1 MTSPPR
7 LLVHLYEPI
16 PYLPNVS
23 RLVSYW
29 PAGQSHRNR
38 VEAIAVSTHLL
49 FHPGGRATARS
60 AEELRRGLADH
71 MGAPC
76 SVSVHN
82 GTESLCVRDA
92 GIDLKLAFGENGE
105 LSGAETH
112 LSYNLEVKHVTAL
125 FKAFRELG
133 WNS

>member
-1 MTSPPR
+1 
-7 LLVHLYEPI
+7 
-16 PYLPNVS
+16 
-23 RLVSYW
+23 
-29 PAGQSHRNR
+29 
-38 VEAIAVSTHLL
+38 VSTHLL

-60 AEELRRGLADH
+60 VEELRCGLADH

-76 SVSVHN
+76 SVSFRN
-82 GTESLCVRDA
+82 GTESLKVCDA
-92 GIDLKLAFGENGE
+92 GIDLKLAFSENGE

-112 LSYNLEVKHVTAL
+112 LSHNLNVKHVTAL